1 MALAAEAGD
10 YFAIA
15 ASHQKRSTALGIKCP
30 ARFP

>member
-1 MALAAEAGD
+1 MALAAEASD

-15 ASHQKRSTALGIKCP
+15 ASHQKRSATLGIKCL